1 MQLWRAS
8 SQRFSEVIIL
18 CYLYLGSDVLQEDL
32 LSSSRVSTIRILA
45 GNRKRFWPKSICLS
59 ASSRASVTR
68 SLNRSRNREGQSQ
81 ISLKTIAGELAAK
94 LLGGLWTQESLGCHG
109 SRWLNSQIAV
119 RGRLTN
125 DLLLFGHYRRSAITL
140 RSFARNSLCL
150 PKGGL
155 E

>member
-1 MQLWRAS
+1 MRLRRTS

-32 LSSSRVSTIRILA
+32 LSYSRVSTTRILA

-68 SLNRSRNREGQSQ
+68 LKNRSRNREGPSQ

-94 LLGGLWTQESLGCHG
+94 LLGGLWTQECHG

-119 RGRLTN
+119 RGCLTN
-125 DLLLFGHYRRSAITL
+125 DLLLFGVYRRSAITL